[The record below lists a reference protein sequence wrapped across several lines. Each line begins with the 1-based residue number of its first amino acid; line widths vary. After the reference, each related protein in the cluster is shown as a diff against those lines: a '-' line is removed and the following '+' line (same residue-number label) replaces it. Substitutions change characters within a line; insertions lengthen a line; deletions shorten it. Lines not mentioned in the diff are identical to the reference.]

1 MDYVR
6 LGQSGLKVSRIA
18 MGCMSFADANVALLR
33 AEAGRDPINQELT
46 DLVAQLST
54 GARRSDSI
62 PSAAGPRPAGD
73 ESPLT
78 A

>member
-6 LGQSGLKVSRIA
+6 LGRSGLKVSRIA
-18 MGCMSFADANVALLR
+18 MGCMSFTDANVALLR

-54 GARRSDSI
+54 GSEAFRLN
-62 PSAAGPRPAGD
+62 PLGGWAATRG
-73 ESPLT
+73 
-78 A
+78 